1 MTGLRRFL
9 RRGPLTKQ
17 QFSSTGRSGLV
28 GIMRTREK
36 MTYTSPCDRSSRDRH
51 PCAQNKE
58 TDLFTGDMPGRS
70 RGPPCTDERA
80 RRDCTPKALFRVFG
94 QFDVLRTSDLLSTST
109 LFSVLCVSY
118 GIIWH
123 KAWYGIAA

>member
-1 MTGLRRFL
+1 M
-9 RRGPLTKQ
+9 GPVPEAQALNRMLLTQ
-17 QFSSTGRSGLV
+17 SQFSSTGRSGLV

-80 RRDCTPKALFRVFG
+80 RRDCKPKAFSALLDNLMFC
-94 QFDVLRTSDLLSTST
+94 VLPIYLVLGLS
-109 LFSVLCVSY
+109 FFLCVV
-118 GIIWH
+118 
-123 KAWYGIAA
+123 